1 MLPHL
6 SDIFIQSIL
15 ITFLVIMLMMFIEF
29 VNVRSQGKMIQVLRQ
44 YTRFQIIFS
53 ALLGLIPGCVG
64 IFVVASLYSHGLL
77 MFGALLAATI
87 STFGDEAFLYFST
100 KPAQALCLSAILFII
115 GIVAG
120 FVANLFAK
128 TSNTIINLPTEHI
141 EIHQCDVDNHKH
153 KNHHEHSNKHLLFVR
168 WGILGLIFIF
178 SLGIAFGWIGE
189 DHSFAE
195 MFSLHEHFVLPE
207 HHHDGLSGENIVF
220 ILIAVSTFILILLS
234 DDHFLEE
241 HLINHVIKKHF
252 FKIFVWIFGILCLL
266 AIVRHY
272 INTDVLFQYKYS
284 NYILLFVALLIGFIP
299 ESGPHLI
306 VFFMF
311 LEGLVPFSTL
321 LANSIMQEGHG
332 GLPLLAEK
340 PQKYL
345 FIKLIKFAIALFVGL
360 SGIWIGY

>member
-1 MLPHL
+1 MFQHL

-44 YTRFQIIFS
+44 YPRFQIIFS

-64 IFVVASLYSHGLL
+64 IFAVASLYSHGLL
-77 MFGALLAATI
+77 SFGALLAATI
-87 STFGDEAFLYFST
+87 TTFGDEAFLYFST
-100 KPAQALCLSAILFII
+100 RPAQTLCLSALLLII
-115 GIVAG
+115 GIAAG
-120 FVANLFAK
+120 FVTNLFSK
-128 TSNTIINLPTEHI
+128 KSKTIIHLPLEHI

-153 KNHHEHSNKHLLFVR
+153 NKHHKHSGKHLLFVR
-168 WGILGLIFIF
+168 WGISVLIVIF

-195 MFSLHEHFVLPE
+195 MFSLQEHFSLPE
-207 HHHDGLSGENIVF
+207 HHHEGLSGENIVF
-220 ILIAVSTFILILLS
+220 ILIAAATFFLILFS
-234 DDHFLEE
+234 DAHFLEE

-252 FKIFVWIFGILCLL
+252 LKIFVWIFGILFLL
-266 AIVRHY
+266 AVVKHY
-272 INTDVLFQYKYS
+272 INTDILFQYKYS
-284 NYILLFVALLIGFIP
+284 NYILLFIALLIGFIP

-321 LANSIMQEGHG
+321 IANSIMQEGHG

-345 FIKLIKFAIALFVGL
+345 LIKLIKFAIALIVGL
-360 SGIWIGY
+360 CGIWIGF